1 MELADK
7 FLDYGVGIGALAICL
22 YFVLR
27 WFIPKTETTIS
38 EIKEKTAENTDAI
51 NALTKA
57 VTEQTV
63 NMTNLM
69 DTCKSALEDNRVTID
84 ILIKYIT
91 GKPSNEA

>member
-1 MELADK
+1 MVL
-7 FLDYGVGIGALAICL
+7 V
-22 YFVLR
+22 FVLR
-27 WFIPKTETTIS
+27 WFIPKTETTLS

-91 GKPSNEA
+91 SKPSNDA

>member
-1 MELADK
+1 MELANK
-7 FLDYGVGIGALAICL
+7 FLDYGIGIGAMAICL

-27 WFIPKTETTIS
+27 WFIPKTESSIS

-69 DTCKSALEDNRVTID
+69 DTCKSALEDNRATID

-91 GKPSNEA
+91 GKTSNEA

>member
-1 MELADK
+1 MELANK
-7 FLDYGVGIGALAICL
+7 FLDYGIGIGAMAICL

-27 WFIPKTETTIS
+27 WFIPKTESSIS

-69 DTCKSALEDNRVTID
+69 DTCKSALEDNRITID

-91 GKPSNEA
+91 GKTNNEA